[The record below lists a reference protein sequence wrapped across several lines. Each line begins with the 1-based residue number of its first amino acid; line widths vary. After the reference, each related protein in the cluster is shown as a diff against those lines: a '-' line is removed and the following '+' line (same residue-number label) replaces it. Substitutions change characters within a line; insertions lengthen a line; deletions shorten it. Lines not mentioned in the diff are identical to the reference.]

1 MKKIPSILTSD
12 SDFYKRLFRLAV
24 PITVQY
30 IISSLLNF
38 LDVFMVGRLG
48 EYELAAVG
56 IVSQLFFVFR
66 LLMWGFASGAA
77 VLTAQYWGKR
87 DIEKIKSLLGIS
99 LVSISLISLIFGLIS
114 LIFPIELISIFTN
127 DPNVQLIGKEYC
139 QLIGISQ
146 IFLGFAMPYSVIMG
160 STENAKMPMIA
171 TIIALVFDT
180 VISYCLIFGIS
191 FFPELG
197 IIGTGI
203 GTLSGRIF
211 QLGLLLVFSYS
222 FKLPTA
228 AKFRELF
235 SFSKIIT
242 RKFIIIAAPVI
253 LQNLLWSAGSV
264 TYSIIYA
271 RISTESIAAFNIAVS
286 VETICLLFIS
296 GIGNSASIMIG
307 NRIGANEEK
316 KAENYAKKFLVI
328 VYIVSF
334 IIMIIF
340 LSIKDSLVNYYNVS
354 PLVKSYASNIILV
367 MALIN
372 WAKATNIIFLSGIL
386 KGGGDTRF
394 IMLVDIFGVWFIG
407 VPIGFITAF
416 VFGLPIYL
424 VLNFI
429 VLEEIV
435 KMIIAYKRFY
445 SKKWIKDV
453 TKSPEEKKKVILE

>member
-1 MKKIPSILTSD
+1 MKNLSDVSISD
-12 SDFYKRLFRLAV
+12 SDFYKRLLRLAV
-24 PITVQY
+24 PITTQY

-48 EYELAAVG
+48 ENEIAAVG

-77 VLTAQYWGKR
+77 VLAAQYWGKK
-87 DIEKIKSLLGIS
+87 DIEKIKSILGIS
-99 LVSISLISLIFGLIS
+99 LVAISSISLVFGIIS
-114 LIFPIELISIFTN
+114 LIFPLELISIFTN
-127 DPNVQLIGKEYC
+127 DINVQLIGKEYC

-146 IFLGFAMPYSVIMG
+146 IFLGLAMPYSAIMG

-180 VISYCLIFGIS
+180 IISYCLIFGLL
-191 FFPELG
+191 FFPKLG

-211 QLGLLLVFSYS
+211 QLGLLLLFSYS
-222 FKLPTA
+222 FKLTTA
-228 AKFRELF
+228 AKFKDLF
-235 SFSKIIT
+235 TFSKLIT

-271 RISTESIAAFNIAVS
+271 RISTESIAAFNIAIS
-286 VETICLLFIS
+286 VETICLLFLS
-296 GIGNSASIMIG
+296 GISNSSSIMVG

-316 KAENYAKKFLVI
+316 KAEDYAKKFLVI
-328 VYIVSF
+328 IYIVSF
-334 IIMIIF
+334 IIMII
-340 LSIKDSLVNYYNVS
+340 LLLIKDSLVNYYNVS
-354 PLVKSYASNIILV
+354 PLVKFYTSNIILV

-372 WAKATNIIFLSGIL
+372 WAKATNIIFLSGIM

-407 VPIGFITAF
+407 VPIGFIAAF
-416 VFGLPIYL
+416 VFGLPVYL

-429 VLEEIV
+429 VIEEVV

-453 TKSPEEKKKVILE
+453 TKSPEEKIKVILE